1 MSAEVAIR
9 HTRGNFTL
17 EVAFT
22 AASGG
27 VTALFGPS
35 GAGKTSIVHAL
46 AGLMRPAKGRIVL
59 EGRTVLDTDAGIFV
73 PPEKRRIGL
82 VFQDARLF
90 PHMNVEKNLLFGWR
104 RSPERAPADEIAR
117 TVSLLGLEKLLARA
131 PKNLSGGEKSRVA
144 LGRALLA
151 SPDILL
157 LDEPLASL
165 DAARRAEILPWL
177 ERLRDIARIPIFYV
191 SHSLDEVAR
200 LADRVVLLDG
210 GRVTAEGSVFD
221 LLAGLGAE
229 KPLGAVLEART
240 GEIQDGL
247 QALLFDGGRL
257 LAAEAGEAGRR
268 VRVRIGADDIL
279 IAREAP
285 RGISANN
292 ILPVTISKVRLEGP
306 RAEVEMHCGRAKLV
320 ARVTAASVSRLEL
333 APDTAAF
340 AVIKSVIVEGG
351 GAFPGKV

>member
-9 HTRGNFTL
+9 HAYGNFTL
-17 EVAFT
+17 DVAFT

-46 AGLMRPAKGRIVL
+46 AGLMRPTEGRIVL
-59 EGRTVLDTDAGIFV
+59 EGRTVLDTKAGLFV

-90 PHMNVEKNLLFGWR
+90 PHMSVEKNLLFGWR
-104 RSPERAPADEIAR
+104 RSPERASADEIAR
-117 TVSLLGLEKLLARA
+117 TVSLLGLEKFLARA

-200 LADRVVLLDG
+200 LADRVVLLNE

-229 KPLGAVLEART
+229 RPLGAVLEARA
-240 GEIQDGL
+240 GEVQDGL
-247 QALLFDGGRL
+247 QTLLFDGGRL
-257 LAAEAGEAGRR
+257 MVTDMHEPGSR

-292 ILPVTISKVRLEGP
+292 ILPVTISSVQLDGV
-306 RAEVEMHCGRAKLV
+306 RAEVEMHCGRARLV
-320 ARVTAASVSRLEL
+320 ARVTAASVSRLGL
-333 APDTAAF
+333 VPDSAAF
-340 AVIKSVIVEGG
+340 AVIKAVIVEGG
-351 GAFPGKV
+351 

>member
-1 MSAEVAIR
+1 MSAEVRVR
-9 HTRGNFTL
+9 HAYASFTL
-17 EVAFT
+17 DVAFT

-46 AGLMRPAKGRIVL
+46 AGLMRPAEGRIVL
-59 EGRTVLDTDAGIFV
+59 EGRTVLDTAAGLFV

-90 PHMNVEKNLLFGWR
+90 PHMNVENNLLFGWR
-104 RSPERAPADEIAR
+104 RSPARATQDEISR
-117 TVSLLGLEKLLARA
+117 TVTLLGLEHLLTRM
-131 PKNLSGGEKSRVA
+131 PRNLSGGEKSRVA

-177 ERLRDIARIPIFYV
+177 ERLRDIARTPIFYV

-200 LADRVVLLDG
+200 LADKVVLLDA
-210 GRVTAEGSVFD
+210 GRVTAQGSVFD

-229 KPLGAVLEART
+229 KPLGAVLEAWT
-240 GEIQDGL
+240 GDIQDGL
-247 QALLFDGGRL
+247 QTLIFDGGRL
-257 LAAEAGEAGRR
+257 LVADARETGRR
-268 VRVRIGADDIL
+268 VRARIGADDIL

-292 ILPVTISKVRLEGP
+292 ILPVTISKVQLDGP
-306 RAEVEMHCGRAKLV
+306 RAEVDMYCGRTRLV
-320 ARVTAASVSRLEL
+320 ARVTAASVARLGL
-333 APDTAAF
+333 APDVAAF
-340 AVIKSVIVEGG
+340 AVIKSVIVEGS
-351 GAFPGKV
+351 

>member
-9 HTRGNFTL
+9 HRQGSFTL
-17 EVAFT
+17 EVAFS

-46 AGLMRPAKGRIVL
+46 AGLMRPNEGRIVL
-59 EGRTVLDTDAGIFV
+59 EGRTVLDTAQGIFV

-90 PHMNVEKNLLFGWR
+90 PHMSVEKNLLFGWR
-104 RSPERAPADEIAR
+104 RSPVRATGDEIAR
-117 TVSLLGLEKLLARA
+117 TVALLGLEKLLARA

-165 DAARRAEILPWL
+165 DAARRGEILPWL

-229 KPLGAVLEART
+229 KPLGAVLEAQT
-240 GEIQDGL
+240 GDIQDGL

-257 LAAEAGEAGRR
+257 LVAHAGEAGKR

-292 ILPVTISKVRLEGP
+292 ILPVTISRVRLDGP
-306 RAEVEMHCGRAKLV
+306 RAEVEMHCGRARLV
-320 ARVTAASVSRLEL
+320 ARVTAASVNRLSL
-333 APDTAAF
+333 APNVTAF
-340 AVIKSVIVEGG
+340 AVIKSVMVEGG
-351 GAFPGKV
+351 ETAKA

>member
-9 HTRGNFTL
+9 HAYGSFNL
-17 EVAFT
+17 DVAFT

-46 AGLMRPAKGRIVL
+46 AGLMRPTEGRIVL
-59 EGRTVLDTDAGIFV
+59 EGRTVLDTRAGIFV

-90 PHMNVEKNLLFGWR
+90 PHMSVEKNLLFGWR
-104 RSPERAPADEIAR
+104 RSPARAAPEQIAR
-117 TVSLLGLEKLLARA
+117 TVELLGLKALLTRA

-151 SPDILL
+151 SPDVLL

-177 ERLRDIARIPIFYV
+177 ERLRDIARIPIFYI

-200 LADRVVLLDG
+200 LADRVVLLED

-292 ILPVTISKVRLEGP
+292 ILPVTISNVRLDGP
-306 RAEVEMHCGRAKLV
+306 RAEVEMRCGRARLV
-320 ARVTAASVSRLEL
+320 ARVTSASVNRLEL
-333 APDTAAF
+333 APDIAAF
-340 AVIKSVIVEGG
+340 AVIKAVIVEGG
-351 GAFPGKV
+351 GVFPGKV